1 MKSILY
7 IGNQL
12 TKHGYSPTSV
22 DTLTPL
28 LQKEGFKI
36 YAGSSFKNIGLRIL
50 HMLFLVIKYRKKV
63 EVVLIDTYSTKAFWY
78 ALAIS
83 QCCRFFK
90 LDYYPII
97 RGGNMKHRLKA
108 NPKMS
113 QLIFKNS
120 KMNIAPSRYF
130 NKLFHELG
138 FVNTMMI
145 PNNIFIQNYSF
156 EKKENFSPNLLWVR
170 SMAAIYQPK
179 MAIDVLVELKKVYPK
194 ATLTMVGPEKDV
206 TIASLKQY
214 ATENN
219 VEVVFTGRLS
229 KQEWCAL
236 AKTHDV
242 FINTT
247 SIDNTP
253 ITLIEAMALGMP
265 IVSTNVG
272 GIPFMVENHKHVKL
286 VLPNQVIEFVKAIVE
301 FIDNPDKT
309 ITMVHNARNL
319 AETMDWNEVKH
330 LWIDLFK
337 D

>member
-12 TKHGYSPTSV
+12 IKHGYSPTTV

-28 LQKEGFKI
+28 LQKEGVTI
-36 YAGSSFKNIGLRIL
+36 YTGSSYKNLGLRIL
-50 HMLFLVIKYRKKV
+50 HMLYLVFFYRKKV
-63 EVVLIDTYSTKAFWY
+63 DVVMIDTYSTKAFWY
-78 ALAIS
+78 ALLVS
-83 QCCRFFK
+83 QFCRLLNKKYVSYLHGGK
-90 LDYYPII
+90 LE
-97 RGGNMKHRLKA
+97 NRLNHSPFLSK
-108 NPKMS
+108 
-113 QLIFKNS
+113 LIFRNS
-120 KMNIAPSRYF
+120 WCNVAPSYF
-130 NKLFHELG
+130 LQQLFCQHG
-138 FVNTMMI
+138 FQKTIVI

-156 EKKENFSPNLLWVR
+156 LKKENFSPNLLWVR

-179 MAIDVLVELKKVYPK
+179 MAIDVLVELKKVYPE

-236 AKTHDV
+236 AKTHDI

-272 GIPFMVENHKHVKL
+272 GIPYMVENQKHVKL
-286 VLPNQVIEFVKAIVE
+286 VLPNEVAGFVNAIVE
-301 FIDNPDKT
+301 NIENPDKT
-309 ITMVHNARNL
+309 KAMVQSARKL
-319 AETMDWNEVKH
+319 AETMDWNQVKH
-330 LWIDLFK
+330 LWVDLIK
-337 D
+337 N

>member
-12 TKHGYSPTSV
+12 TKHGYSPTTV

-28 LQKEGFKI
+28 LQKEGVTI
-36 YAGSSFKNIGLRIL
+36 YTGSSYKNLGLRIL
-50 HMLFLVIKYRKKV
+50 HMLYLVFFYRKKV
-63 EVVLIDTYSTKAFWY
+63 DVVMIDTYSTKAFWY
-78 ALAIS
+78 ALLVS
-83 QCCRFFK
+83 QFCRLLNKKYVSYLHGGK
-90 LDYYPII
+90 LE
-97 RGGNMKHRLKA
+97 NRLNHSPFLSK
-108 NPKMS
+108 
-113 QLIFKNS
+113 LIFRNS
-120 KMNIAPSRYF
+120 WCNVAPSYF
-130 NKLFHELG
+130 LQQLFCQHG
-138 FVNTMMI
+138 FQKTRVI

-156 EKKENFSPNLLWVR
+156 LKKENFSPNLLWVR

-236 AKTHDV
+236 AKTHDI

-272 GIPFMVENHKHVKL
+272 GIPFMVENQKHVKL

-330 LWIDLFK
+330 LWIDLIK

>member
-97 RGGNMKHRLKA
+97 RGGNMKQRLQA
-108 NPKMS
+108 NPIMS
-113 QLIFKNS
+113 QWLFKNS
-120 KMNIAPSRYF
+120 KMNIAPSGYF
-130 NKLFHELG
+130 NKLFLELG
-138 FVNTMMI
+138 FLNTVMI
-145 PNNIFIQNYSF
+145 PNNIFIQDYTFVHKPSF
-156 EKKENFSPNLLWVR
+156 SSKLLWVR

-179 MAIDVLVELKKVYPK
+179 LAIDVLVELKKVYPE
-194 ATLTMVGPEKDV
+194 ARLTMVGPEKDV
-206 TIASLKQY
+206 KINSLKQY
-214 ATENN
+214 ALEKN
-219 VEVVFTGRLS
+219 VKLVFTGRLP
-229 KQEWCAL
+229 KQKWHNL
-236 AKTHDV
+236 AKTHDI

-265 IVSTNVG
+265 VVSTNVG
-272 GIPFMVENHKHVKL
+272 GIPFMVENHKQVKL
-286 VLPNQVIEFVKAIVE
+286 VLPNQLSEFVKAIVE
-301 FIDNPDKT
+301 LIENPDKT
-309 ITMVHNARNL
+309 QTMVQNARKL
-319 AETMDWNEVKH
+319 AETMDWNKVKH

>member
-12 TKHGYSPTSV
+12 TKHGYSPTTV

-28 LQKEGFKI
+28 LQKEGVTI
-36 YAGSSFKNIGLRIL
+36 YTGSSYKNLGLRIL
-50 HMLFLVIKYRKKV
+50 HMLYLVFFYRKKV
-63 EVVLIDTYSTKAFWY
+63 DVVMIDTYSTKAFWY
-78 ALAIS
+78 ALLVS
-83 QCCRFFK
+83 QFCRLLNKKYVSYLHGGK
-90 LDYYPII
+90 LE
-97 RGGNMKHRLKA
+97 NRLNHSPFLSK
-108 NPKMS
+108 
-113 QLIFKNS
+113 LIFRNS
-120 KMNIAPSRYF
+120 WCNVAPSYF
-130 NKLFHELG
+130 LQQLFCQHG
-138 FVNTMMI
+138 FQKTIVI

-156 EKKENFSPNLLWVR
+156 LKKENFSPNLLWVR

-179 MAIDVLVELKKVYPK
+179 MAIDVLVELKKVYPE

-236 AKTHDV
+236 VKTHDI

-272 GIPFMVENHKHVKL
+272 GIPYMVENQKHVKL
-286 VLPNQVIEFVKAIVE
+286 VLPNEVAGFVNAIVE
-301 FIDNPDKT
+301 NIENPDKT
-309 ITMVHNARNL
+309 KAMAQSARKL
-319 AETMDWNEVKH
+319 AETMDWNKVKH

>member
-36 YAGSSFKNIGLRIL
+36 YAGSSFKNIGLRFL
-50 HMLFLVIKYRKKV
+50 HMIYLVFIYRKKV
-63 EVVLIDTYSTKAFWY
+63 DVVMIDTYSTKAFWY
-78 ALAIS
+78 ALLVS
-83 QCCRFFK
+83 QFCRLLNKKYVSYLHGGK
-90 LDYYPII
+90 LE
-97 RGGNMKHRLKA
+97 NRLNHSPFLSK
-108 NPKMS
+108 
-113 QLIFKNS
+113 LIFRNS
-120 KMNIAPSRYF
+120 CCNVAPSYF
-130 NKLFHELG
+130 LQHLFCQHG
-138 FVNTMMI
+138 FQKTIVI

-156 EKKENFSPNLLWVR
+156 LKKENFSPNLLWVR

-179 MAIDVLVELKKVYPK
+179 MAIDVLVELKKVYPE

-309 ITMVHNARNL
+309 ITMVYNARNL

-330 LWIDLFK
+330 LWIDLIK